1 MKRSK
6 FTEVQIF
13 CGFWLTEILAWE
25 ALRIWYVF
33 LTSLAPRTTI
43 TVPVGG

>member
-1 MKRSK
+1 MKKK

-13 CGFWLTEILAWE
+13 RGFCLSEILAWE

-33 LTSLAPRTTI
+33 LTPLAPRTTI
-43 TVPVGG
+43 TLPAGG